1 MPVQQREHPQIL
13 RTACGLLEP
22 DHISEIRDGYLHLP
36 HAKYMGVD
44 RELGVLLSITC
55 SKNSCRDGGI
65 RTRGLL
71 LPKHQKRSF
80 LFLILHPNSDIIAG
94 RGIQ

>member
-1 MPVQQREHPQIL
+1 MLSYSFSYSRALVARLSSQVMAADLGVR
-13 RTACGLLEP
+13 G
-22 DHISEIRDGYLHLP
+22 RDG
-36 HAKYMGVD
+36 
-44 RELGVLLSITC
+44 E
-55 SKNSCRDGGI
+55 I